1 MPAPNLIHRSRA
13 FLAGAALALSVLV
26 GSLGP
31 VHAQSGIQTAAPST
45 TRLNGD
51 NVIVAIVNGDPIT
64 RSDVTNR
71 ARLFAVSTG
80 LPVSGEVV
88 DRLHSQVLRELIDE
102 HLRLQEAEKRHIAV
116 QDREIA
122 AAIADVEHSNN
133 MAPGALA
140 KRLTSSGIEP
150 RTLVDQFRAQI
161 AWSRVLRQ
169 EVGEKGEPTDTDIA
183 DQEAEIRAQTGQ
195 IEFNLAEIFTSV
207 TNPKQDAE
215 AARFNDAII
224 QQLRNGA
231 PFSVVAAQFSQAQ
244 TALQGGALG
253 WVQPNQLDPAVLRVV
268 EQMPIGA
275 VSNPVRVAGGYLIVT
290 LRAKREIGKQ
300 TFTEIS
306 ARQAWFPFTQQL
318 NPTEPTDQ
326 QIAQLQAAQ
335 RLGQNASSCSQI
347 EAANAAQ
354 GNVQPSDPGPIQ
366 LEAMQNAAM
375 RSLLSQLPVGRA
387 SEPLPAQNGIA
398 VFMVCS
404 REVKNVGMP
413 SRAELMD
420 KIIGERLELI
430 ARQLTRDLQRR
441 ALIDLRG

>member
-1 MPAPNLIHRSRA
+1 M
-13 FLAGAALALSVLV
+13 
-26 GSLGP
+26 
-31 VHAQSGIQTAAPST
+31 
-45 TRLNGD
+45 
-51 NVIVAIVNGDPIT
+51 
-64 RSDVTNR
+64 
-71 ARLFAVSTG
+71 
-80 LPVSGEVV
+80 
-88 DRLHSQVLRELIDE
+88 
-102 HLRLQEAEKRHIAV
+102 